1 MKFCFEIFVDHFHQK
16 SSIDHLPGYT
26 SLFHD
31 GSHKCSDENRFCCIL
46 VKLTQ
51 IVLKTYV
58 QVCCIC
64 LAKYANNDELRE
76 LPCSHFFHKDCVDK
90 WLKINALCPLCKTE
104 VGESIIGSLEG
115 TNRQQQG
122 D

>member
-1 MKFCFEIFVDHFHQK
+1 MDILLDFLMVPMGV
-16 SSIDHLPGYT
+16 ST
-26 SLFHD
+26 
-31 GSHKCSDENRFCCIL
+31 RAWFCCIL
-46 VKLTQ
+46 GACIKYENKTIL
-51 IVLKTYV
+51 IVLKIMW

-104 VGESIIGSLEG
+104 VGESIIASLEG